1 MMEATFRKVQTSP
14 LKKLLCLGIKTKA
27 TGKTNRLSRLWDFQT
42 HRLQACFL
50 IIITNLN
57 INKFFRI
64 NLNTHN
70 QDFFPSPRH
79 SGSLLK
85 YQCKSVPY
93 NTVHYHAIYYCS
105 ILQYSRAQMH
115 FHTIVTILLYYTIL
129 SQYTSH
135 AIWQSITCACK
146 TPF

>member
-1 MMEATFRKVQTSP
+1 MMETTFRKVQTSP

-85 YQCKSVPY
+85 YQCKKD
-93 NTVHYHAIYYCS
+93 HEIA
-105 ILQYSRAQMH
+105 
-115 FHTIVTILLYYTIL
+115 HTIHTIPYSTGQFYEVHCRPTDTIFRCSSVL
-129 SQYTSH
+129 ICIEYEEYR
-135 AIWQSITCACK
+135 QSIK
-146 TPF
+146 LV